1 MIELLDKKSL
11 CYKAMKKKSLLD
23 ATLAEMQSFVKSLN
37 IPQFELHAELISLQ
51 RIDFAEQKSDEDLKK
66 QERLDELTINIL
78 SPFAEA
84 ELSIP
89 VIWI

>member
-1 MIELLDKKSL
+1 MIQLLDLKSL
-11 CYKAMKKKSLLD
+11 CYKAMKKKSQLD

-37 IPQFELHAELISLQ
+37 IPQFDLHAELVSLQ
-51 RIDFAEQKSDEDLKK
+51 RIDFAQQKSDEDLKK
-66 QERLDELTINIL
+66 QERLDELTIKIL

-89 VIWI
+89 VLWI